1 MSSLQSRWD
10 TITDSEDERVY
21 PMKRAAPMKKATHKG
36 NAKRIKTT
44 SAKAYPLKLVGRGGG
59 MMSRTRIAMRRG
71 VRWRAWR
78 GVGNDGGGGGR
89 R

>member
-10 TITDSEDERVY
+10 TIADSEDERVY

-44 SAKAYPLKLVGRGGG
+44 SAKEVIVL
-59 MMSRTRIAMRRG
+59 
-71 VRWRAWR
+71 
-78 GVGNDGGGGGR
+78 
-89 R
+89 